1 MNHARKHIAFVTT
14 IPGTVRAFM
23 LPHLTELAKKYDIT
37 IYSNFQIDAAEDL
50 RVLFKDA
57 PIRLVH
63 IAFERKIRPLADLRS
78 WWALFRHLKRDKPA
92 SLHSMMPKTG
102 LVATTAGVIAQIP
115 VRIHMF
121 TGQVWASQQGWMRL
135 LLKSLDRLT
144 AWSATHVLADSAS
157 QRDYLI
163 ENGFP
168 NRITVLG
175 AGSVSGVDL
184 SRFKPDPVMRTQVRA
199 AYGIG
204 ENDLVFGFLGRMNRD
219 KGVAD
224 LLYAFESAHLPSSC
238 HLMLV
243 GPDEEDFAQQLGKIT
258 EPSKSRIHMCGH
270 TDRPQA
276 YLTAFDVYCLPSYR
290 EGFGTSVIEAAAS
303 GVPALVSRIYGL
315 TDAVLENETGLFHQ
329 AGNVADIASGLLRFA
344 SDIELRHKLGHAARR
359 RVEKHYSQGILV
371 EKMTDFYKAIEI

>member
-1 MNHARKHIAFVTT
+1 MIHVRKHIAFATT

-23 LPHLTELAKKYDIT
+23 LPHLTELAKNYDIT
-37 IYSNFQIDAAEDL
+37 IYSNFQTDAAEDL
-50 RVLFKDA
+50 RVLFKGT

-63 IAFERKIRPLADLRS
+63 IAFERKIRLLADLKS

-102 LVATTAGVIAQIP
+102 LLATTAGAIAQIP

-121 TGQVWASQQGWMRL
+121 TGQVWASQQGWRRL

-168 NRITVLG
+168 DRITVLG

-184 SRFKPDPVMRTQVRA
+184 SRFKPDPVMRTQVRST
-199 AYGIG
+199 YSIG

-224 LLYAFESAHLPSSC
+224 LLTAFESAHLPSSC

-243 GPDEEDFAQQLGKIT
+243 GPDEENFAQLLGQIK
-258 EPSKSRIHMCGH
+258 EPAKSRIHMCGH
-270 TDRPQA
+270 TDRPQD

-329 AGNVADIASGLLRFA
+329 AANVADIATGLLRFA
-344 SDIELRHKLGHAARR
+344 SDSELRHKLGHAARR

-371 EKMTDFYKAIEI
+371 VKMMDFYKKIEI

>member
-1 MNHARKHIAFVTT
+1 MTHIRKHIAFATT

-23 LPHLTELAKKYDIT
+23 LPHLTELVKKYDIT
-37 IYSNFQIDAAEDL
+37 IYSNFQMDTADDL
-50 RVLFKDA
+50 RILFKDV
-57 PIRLVH
+57 PIRLIHV
-63 IAFERKIRPLADLRS
+63 AFERKIRPLADLKS
-78 WWALFRHLKRDKPA
+78 WWALFRHLRRDQPT

-102 LVATTAGVIAQIP
+102 LVATTAGAIARIP
-115 VRIHMF
+115 IRIHMF

-144 AWSATHVLADSAS
+144 AWSATHVLADSPS

-163 ENGFP
+163 ENSFP
-168 NRITVLG
+168 NRISVLG

-184 SRFKPDPVMRTQVRA
+184 NRFKPDPVTRKQVRT
-199 AYGIG
+199 AYSIG
-204 ENDLVFGFLGRMNRD
+204 EYDIVFGFLGRMNRD

-224 LLYAFESAHLPSSC
+224 LLSAFETAQLPTSC

-243 GPDEEDFAQQLGKIT
+243 GPDEENFAQLLGQIK
-258 EPSKSRIHMCGH
+258 EPAQSRIHMCGH
-270 TDRPQA
+270 TDRPQD

-290 EGFGTSVIEAAAS
+290 EGFGTSVIEAAAC

-329 AGNVADIASGLLRFA
+329 AANVADIAAGLMQLA
-344 SDIELRHKLGHAARR
+344 SDSELRHKLGHAARR
-359 RVEKHYSQGILV
+359 RVERHYSQGVLV
-371 EKMTDFYKAIEI
+371 EKMMDFYKKIEI

>member
-37 IYSNFQIDAAEDL
+37 IYSNFQIDAADDL
-50 RVLFKDA
+50 RVLFNDA

-63 IAFERKIRPLADLRS
+63 IAFERKIRPLADLKS

-199 AYGIG
+199 GYGIG
-204 ENDLVFGFLGRMNRD
+204 QNDLVFGFLGRMNRD

-243 GPDEEDFAQQLGKIT
+243 GPDEENFAQLLGKIK
-258 EPSKSRIHMCGH
+258 EPAKSRIHMCGH

-344 SDIELRHKLGHAARR
+344 SDIELRHKLGHAARK

-371 EKMTDFYKAIEI
+371 EKMTDFYKVIKI

>member
-1 MNHARKHIAFVTT
+1 MIHVRTHIAFATT
-14 IPGTVRAFM
+14 IPGTVRAFL

-37 IYSNFQIDAAEDL
+37 IYSNFQIDTADDL

-63 IAFERKIRPLADLRS
+63 IAFERKIRPLADLKS
-78 WWALFRHLKRDKPA
+78 WWALFRHLRRDQPA

-121 TGQVWASQQGWMRL
+121 TGQVWASQQGWKRL

-144 AWSATHVLADSAS
+144 AWSATHVLADSPS

-168 NRITVLG
+168 DRITVLG

-184 SRFKPDPVMRTQVRA
+184 SRFKPDPVVRTQVRST
-199 AYGIG
+199 YSIG

-224 LLYAFESAHLPSSC
+224 LLAAFESAHLPSSC

-243 GPDEEDFAQQLGKIT
+243 GPDEENFVQLLGQIK
-258 EPSKSRIHMCGH
+258 EPAKSRIHMCGH
-270 TDRPQA
+270 TDRPQD

-315 TDAVLENETGLFHQ
+315 TDAVSENETGLFHQ
-329 AGNVADIASGLLRFA
+329 AGNIADIATGLLRFA
-344 SDIELRHKLGHAARR
+344 SDSELRHKLGHAARE
-359 RVEKHYSQGILV
+359 RVEKDYSQGILV
-371 EKMTDFYKAIEI
+371 SKMTGFYKTMEI